1 MENGKIII
9 TSQRFNLIIRRLCHH
24 ILENH
29 NTLSDLCI
37 IGIQEKGVLLAE
49 RLKKEITIIHDNPTF
64 QFGKLDITF
73 YRDDF
78 RRRDV
83 PIKASSTEINFLVEN
98 KNVILV
104 DDVLYTGRTIQAAMS
119 ALLDFGRP
127 RRVEMLC
134 MVNRRF
140 NRHLPIKADYE
151 GLAIDAL
158 EEAYVSVE
166 WSEKNGED
174 RILLFSG
181 KNQID

>member
-1 MENGKIII
+1 MEDGKLIISDI
-9 TSQRFNLIIRRLCHH
+9 RFNLIIRRLSHH

-29 NTLSDLCI
+29 VHLSDLCL

-49 RLKKEITIIHDNPTF
+49 RIRSEMNKIHDNPTF
-64 QFGKLDITF
+64 SFGKLDITF

-83 PIKASSTEINFLVEN
+83 PIKAASTEMDFLVED

-104 DDVLYTGRTIQAAMS
+104 DDVLYTGRTVQAAMT
-119 ALLDFGRP
+119 ALQDYGRP

-140 NRHLPIKADYE
+140 NRHLPITANYE
-151 GLAIDAL
+151 GMAVDAL
-158 EEAYVSVE
+158 EDAYVRVE
-166 WSEKNGED
+166 WKEKEGTD
-174 RILLFSG
+174 RVILFSG
-181 KNQID
+181 QKPQE